1 MQARF
6 GMSCGPTKA
15 QFEAA
20 HAAEM
25 APPKNPPRLISKG
38 DAPPGENSRSKPPP
52 LISFS
57 CFQPAVPFVLPQG
70 DRAKILKS
78 RERGHGI

>member
-25 APPKNPPRLISKG
+25 APPKNPPKLISKG
-38 DAPPGENSRSKPPP
+38 VAPPGEFSSSKLLP
-52 LISFS
+52 LPSFS
-57 CFQPAVPFVLPQG
+57 CVPPAVPFVLPEG
-70 DRAKILKS
+70 ERAKKPEI
-78 RERGHGI
+78 E